1 MEEIKIDKD
10 RLRRLLV
17 AKRLDIASD
26 EELRELDTLLAR
38 DAEMQKVDEALS
50 GDRHVSK
57 RYYSRLWRQGEL
69 SRKSI
74 SLSSRSRHRSWG
86 IAAAAVAVVLFG
98 LTLRLNNVREV
109 AAPGTVVALN
119 ATPEQGAVSFPEE
132 IKPVLQTLD
141 LSKKDALHLL
151 SAQNA
156 DTLYPTSDPAP
167 VSNGKESTLRSG
179 ASDFLVILEDG
190 TRVHLGYASK
200 LVFPNRFR
208 GDKREVTLSGEAY
221 VEVAKSKK
229 PFYIHT
235 ANGTIRQYGTSF
247 HVSAKPGASS
257 TEVVLVE
264 GSVGIYPGN
273 AEIEGEPLL
282 MLAPGQKAVID
293 KEIHVEAVD
302 TLPYRAWNE
311 GAIEFEDIPLNRLLS
326 VVSMWYGVKIADPSG
341 IADSAPLTGSL
352 RRTSPLEDILSALSE
367 TTGISLKLIGDT
379 VAVSPDR

>member
-17 AKRLDIASD
+17 AKRLGIASD
-26 EELRELDTLLAR
+26 EELRELETLLAR
-38 DAEMQKVDEALS
+38 DTEMQKVDEALS
-50 GDRHVSK
+50 EDRHVSK
-57 RYYSRLWRQGEL
+57 RYYSRLWQQGKL
-69 SRKSI
+69 SRKSVF
-74 SLSSRSRHRSWG
+74 LSSRSRRRSWG
-86 IAAAAVAVVLFG
+86 VAAAAVAVMLFG
-98 LTLRLNNVREV
+98 LTLWLNNGSEV
-109 AAPGTVVALN
+109 VAPGAVVALN
-119 ATPEQGAVSFPEE
+119 ASPEQGAVSFPEE
-132 IKPVLQTLD
+132 IKPVLKTLD
-141 LSKKDALHLL
+141 LSKKDALHLP
-151 SAQNA
+151 SAPEPG
-156 DTLYPTSDPAP
+156 DLYPTSEPAP
-167 VSNGKESTLRSG
+167 VSDGKEATLRSG
-179 ASDFLVILEDG
+179 ETDFLVILEDG

-200 LVFPNRFR
+200 LVFPNHFR

-264 GSVGIYPGN
+264 GSVGVYRGN
-273 AEIEGEPLL
+273 AQAEGEPLL
-282 MLAPGQKAVID
+282 MLAPGQKAIID
-293 KEIHVEAVD
+293 KEIRVETVD
-302 TLPYRAWNE
+302 ILPYRAWNE
-311 GAIEFEDIPLNRLLS
+311 GAIEFEDIPLKSLLS

-352 RRTSPLEDILSALSE
+352 RRTSPIEDILSALSE

-379 VAVSPDR
+379 VAVSPER

>member
-26 EELRELDTLLAR
+26 EELRELETLLAR
-38 DAEMQKVDEALS
+38 DTEMQKVDEALS
-50 GDRHVSK
+50 EDRHVSK
-57 RYYSRLWRQGEL
+57 RYYSRLWQQGKL
-69 SRKSI
+69 SRKSVF
-74 SLSSRSRHRSWG
+74 LSSHSRRRSWG
-86 IAAAAVAVVLFG
+86 VAAAAVAVMLFG
-98 LTLRLNNVREV
+98 LTLWLNNGSEV
-109 AAPGTVVALN
+109 VAPGAVVALN
-119 ATPEQGAVSFPEE
+119 ASPEQGAVSFPEE
-132 IKPVLQTLD
+132 IKPVLKTLD
-141 LSKKDALHLL
+141 LSKKDALHLP
-151 SAQNA
+151 SAPEPG
-156 DTLYPTSDPAP
+156 DLYPTSEPAP
-167 VSNGKESTLRSG
+167 VSDGKEATLRSG
-179 ASDFLVILEDG
+179 ETDFLVILEDG

-200 LVFPNRFR
+200 LVFPNHFR

-264 GSVGIYPGN
+264 GSVGVYRGN
-273 AEIEGEPLL
+273 AQAEGEPLL
-282 MLAPGQKAVID
+282 MLAPGQKAIIN
-293 KEIHVEAVD
+293 KEIRVETVD
-302 TLPYRAWNE
+302 ILPYRAWNE
-311 GAIEFEDIPLNRLLS
+311 GAIEFEDIPLKRLLS

-352 RRTSPLEDILSALSE
+352 RRTSPIEDILSALSE

-379 VAVSPDR
+379 VAVSPER

>member
-26 EELRELDTLLAR
+26 EELRELETLLAR
-38 DAEMQKVDEALS
+38 DTEMQKVDEALS
-50 GDRHVSK
+50 EDRHVSK
-57 RYYSRLWRQGEL
+57 RYYSRLWQQGKL
-69 SRKSI
+69 SRKSVF
-74 SLSSRSRHRSWG
+74 LSSRSRRRSWG
-86 IAAAAVAVVLFG
+86 VAAAAVAVMLFG
-98 LTLRLNNVREV
+98 LTLWLNNGSEV
-109 AAPGTVVALN
+109 VAPGAVVALN
-119 ATPEQGAVSFPEE
+119 ASPEQGAVSFPEE
-132 IKPVLQTLD
+132 IKPVLKTLD
-141 LSKKDALHLL
+141 LSKKDALHLP
-151 SAQNA
+151 SAPEPG
-156 DTLYPTSDPAP
+156 DLYPTSEPAP
-167 VSNGKESTLRSG
+167 VSDGKEATLRSG
-179 ASDFLVILEDG
+179 ETDFLVILEDG

-200 LVFPNRFR
+200 LVFPNHFR

-264 GSVGIYPGN
+264 GSVGVYRGN
-273 AEIEGEPLL
+273 AQAEGEPLL
-282 MLAPGQKAVID
+282 MLAPGQKAIIN
-293 KEIHVEAVD
+293 KEIRVETVD
-302 TLPYRAWNE
+302 ILPYRAWNE
-311 GAIEFEDIPLNRLLS
+311 GAIEFEDIPLKRLLS

-352 RRTSPLEDILSALSE
+352 RRTSPIEDILSALSE

-379 VAVSPDR
+379 VAVSPER

>member
-26 EELRELDTLLAR
+26 EELRELETLLAR
-38 DAEMQKVDEALS
+38 DTEMQKVDEALS
-50 GDRHVSK
+50 EDRHVSK
-57 RYYSRLWRQGEL
+57 RYYSRLWQQGKL
-69 SRKSI
+69 SRKSVF
-74 SLSSRSRHRSWG
+74 LSSRSRRRSWG
-86 IAAAAVAVVLFG
+86 VAAAAVAVMLFG
-98 LTLRLNNVREV
+98 LTLWLNNGSEV
-109 AAPGTVVALN
+109 VAPGAVVALN
-119 ATPEQGAVSFPEE
+119 ASPEQGAVSFPEE
-132 IKPVLQTLD
+132 IKPVLKTLD
-141 LSKKDALHLL
+141 LSKKDALHLP
-151 SAQNA
+151 SAPEPG
-156 DTLYPTSDPAP
+156 DLYPTSEPAP
-167 VSNGKESTLRSG
+167 VSDGKEATLRSG
-179 ASDFLVILEDG
+179 ETDFLVILEDG

-200 LVFPNRFR
+200 LVFPNHFR

-264 GSVGIYPGN
+264 GSVGVYRGN
-273 AEIEGEPLL
+273 AQAEGEPLL
-282 MLAPGQKAVID
+282 MLAPGQKAIID
-293 KEIHVEAVD
+293 KEIRVETVD
-302 TLPYRAWNE
+302 ILPYRAWNE
-311 GAIEFEDIPLNRLLS
+311 GAIEFEDIPLKRLLS

-352 RRTSPLEDILSALSE
+352 RRTSPIEDILSALSE

-379 VAVSPDR
+379 VAVSPER